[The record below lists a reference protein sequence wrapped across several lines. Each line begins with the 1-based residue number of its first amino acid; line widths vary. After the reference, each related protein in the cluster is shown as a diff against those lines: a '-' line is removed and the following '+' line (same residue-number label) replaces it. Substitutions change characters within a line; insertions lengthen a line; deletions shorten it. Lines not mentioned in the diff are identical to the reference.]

1 MLQEFRVDNYKS
13 LINVIFR
20 PQEMNLLI
28 GLNNSGKTNL
38 CQALRFVSATTIGPM
53 DQCANEI
60 AGFGNFT
67 NYFFKKPTID
77 FFIRATIPYR
87 ETPLTFEYELTLL
100 PDTGQLI
107 GTKLKV
113 EHEKLTVTGEKFENA
128 VLIENARNKV
138 KLLHEKDCEKGHTN
152 YIETASPQDATMLNK
167 LYDSEIHSRA
177 LRFKRYLSSWGYYN
191 FSTASLEGLSHKP
204 NDFFLSADGSNLSS
218 VIYRLKT
225 GNERDY
231 RKLLKFMQKIEP
243 QLDLINFQI
252 ASENNI
258 FMFFEDADG
267 HSLPAWNASS
277 GTWRFLAMAY
287 VLLVQPVP
295 DISPLLIIEEPENG
309 IYVGFL
315 KDLLEMSNLS
325 PRRSQ
330 IIFTSHSPYFID
342 LFDEHIEGI
351 FVLKR
356 GKQHSSIT
364 QPDPQKVRA
373 HLEHYPLGEQHFR
386 EMLG

>member
-20 PQEMNLLI
+20 PQEMNLLA
-28 GLNNSGKTNL
+28 GLNNSGKTSL
-38 CQALRFVSATTIGPM
+38 CQALRFVSATAIGSL
-53 DQCANEI
+53 DQCANMI
-60 AGFGNFT
+60 AGPGGLTNF
-67 NYFFKKPTID
+67 FFKKTTID
-77 FFIRATIPYR
+77 FFVRALISNQGEELR
-87 ETPLTFEYELTLL
+87 FEYELTLL
-100 PDTGQLI
+100 PDTRSGI
-107 GTKLKV
+107 GTTLKI
-113 EHEKLTVTGEKFENA
+113 EHEKLTVTGGKFENA
-128 VLIENARNKV
+128 VLIENTHNKV
-138 KLLHEKDCEKGHTN
+138 TLLNEKDCEKGHTN
-152 YIETASPQDATMLNK
+152 YIETASPQEATMLNK
-167 LYDSEIHSRA
+167 LYDLETHPRA
-177 LRFKRYLSSWGYYN
+177 LRFKRYLSSWGYYD
-191 FSTASLEGLSHKP
+191 FSTASLKGLSHKP
-204 NDFFLSADGSNLSS
+204 NEFFLSTDGSNLSS

-225 GNERDY
+225 SNERDY

-258 FMFFEDADG
+258 FMFFEDAEG
-267 HSLPAWNASS
+267 HSLPVWNASS
-277 GTWRFLAMAY
+277 GTLRFLAMAY

-315 KDLLEMSNLS
+315 KDLLEISKLS

-356 GKQHSSIT
+356 GKQHSTIT
-364 QPDPQKVRA
+364 QPDPKIVRT
-373 HLEHYPLGEQHFR
+373 HLELYPLGEQHFR